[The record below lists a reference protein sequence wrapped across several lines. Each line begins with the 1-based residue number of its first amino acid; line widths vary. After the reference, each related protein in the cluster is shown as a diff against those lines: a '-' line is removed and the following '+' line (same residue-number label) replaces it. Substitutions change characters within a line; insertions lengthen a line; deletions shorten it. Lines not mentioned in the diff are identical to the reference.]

1 MKFIQT
7 FIVFYYIG
15 AIFSTIITIV
25 GFIRNRKGIKEQ
37 AKEVEEM
44 FNKNISDIIIALTAI
59 LMATGSWILVVYTLL
74 GINASEDDNEEEL

>member
-1 MKFIQT
+1 MQT

-37 AKEVEEM
+37 TKEEEEM

-59 LMATGSWILVVYTLL
+59 LMATGSWITVVYTLL
-74 GINASEDDNEEEL
+74 GINDNDDDEEEL